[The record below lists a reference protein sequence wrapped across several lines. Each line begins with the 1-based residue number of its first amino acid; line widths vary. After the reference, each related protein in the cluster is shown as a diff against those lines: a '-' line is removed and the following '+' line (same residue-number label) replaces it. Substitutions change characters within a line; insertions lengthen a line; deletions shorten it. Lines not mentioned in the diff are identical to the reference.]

1 MKIAGMGSEERRSE
15 GKTGEQ
21 EAGKDVGKCFTWQ
34 QGAKSGWEIEV
45 YKH

>member
-1 MKIAGMGSEERRSE
+1 LLAWVLRNEDQKE
-15 GKTGEQ
+15 KTGEQ
-21 EAGKDVGKCFTWQ
+21 EAGKDVGKGFTWQ